1 MPYVPSLV
9 QVRQERRK
17 VIEKRQRSMVHKYI
31 SRRATRPT
39 ADVCHGDW
47 LPSLTF
53 HKHPATLF
61 ALEQSAPSRGT
72 VSMPSR
78 NGAWLQIMHIGAHC
92 TRLLGAAIVTLRST
106 CFRGELQGERLPLA
120 KARLDR
126 EGDRD
131 LARAELLFA
140 LQHPLAASD
149 LLSAAIAGTGFDP
162 LSIPGDERDV
172 CSFAPDC
179 IEDGFLAR
187 PRFGDF

>member
-78 NGAWLQIMHIGAHC
+78 NGAWLQIMPC
-92 TRLLGAAIVTLRST
+92 TRLLGAAIATLRST
-106 CFRGELQGERLPLA
+106 CCRGDLQGERLRLA
-120 KARLDR
+120 NARLDR
-126 EGDRD
+126 TGVRD
-131 LARAELLFA
+131 FDRAELLLA
-140 LQHPLAASD
+140 SQNPMAASD
-149 LLSAAIAGTGFDP
+149 LISAAVAGIGLDP
-162 LSIPGDERDV
+162 PFMPRDEPNVRGL
-172 CSFAPDC
+172 APDC
-179 IEDGFLAR
+179 IEDGFPAR

>member
-1 MPYVPSLV
+1 
-9 QVRQERRK
+9 
-17 VIEKRQRSMVHKYI
+17 
-31 SRRATRPT
+31 
-39 ADVCHGDW
+39 
-47 LPSLTF
+47 
-53 HKHPATLF
+53 
-61 ALEQSAPSRGT
+61 
-72 VSMPSR
+72 MPSR

-162 LSIPGDERDV
+162 LSILGDERDV

>member
-92 TRLLGAAIVTLRST
+92 TRLLGAAIATLRST
-106 CFRGELQGERLPLA
+106 SCRGDLQGSDCVLRMHGSIGQALGTSIAPNCSSPCRTLWPPPTSFRLPSRELA
-120 KARLDR
+120 SNPLHA
-126 EGDRD
+126 EG
-131 LARAELLFA
+131 RAECPRISSRL
-140 LQHPLAASD
+140 HRRRIPCASS
-149 LLSAAIAGTGFDP
+149 L
-162 LSIPGDERDV
+162 R
-172 CSFAPDC
+172 
-179 IEDGFLAR
+179 
-187 PRFGDF
+187 